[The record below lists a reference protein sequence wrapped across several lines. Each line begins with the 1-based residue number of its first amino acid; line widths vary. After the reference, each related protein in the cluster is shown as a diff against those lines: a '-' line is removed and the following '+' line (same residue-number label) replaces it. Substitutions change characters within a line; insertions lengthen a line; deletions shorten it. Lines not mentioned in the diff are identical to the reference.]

1 MNSNLPRRS
10 RSFASNESENENGNV
25 GRNQRNDHSRTN
37 TEYDQ
42 NSVTANSSAEINRL
56 SSELNSRI
64 SREMDEMMNSVSVQ
78 IQRAISDAISTQV
91 LPQIQNVIMAG
102 SGHGTR
108 KGWDVPPERPEL
120 NSEVQ
125 RNLNAKNSLRNEQDG
140 NQSDNDF
147 PGLNVHDMVTGVNE
161 SPNPVPEFL
170 TGRIPSRSH
179 LNQSYEDINL
189 DTTIPAHERIATA
202 ADPDPITRLAD
213 VLTTMQN
220 RPTAQQLTIRPVNSN
235 TMTFDGKSEKFELFE
250 DLFHTMIKM
259 QPEMTEQMKINHFHS
274 LLRKNALQT
283 FRNINS
289 TNRQTLE
296 DVLVIFRRKYVKPES
311 QATAKHKWH
320 RLVFDPNT
328 MKLPDFL
335 EELNQGAEKAFGD
348 HAQKM
353 IDSLLYAK
361 LPPKLKRSVNMARL
375 ENGSYDEIVAHLE
388 RELELNALE
397 ESDDLPMATM
407 TSSSAKPKTPLST
420 AQGKGPY
427 GQGLRKIEKEDRERC
442 PTRQTN
448 AEKKHIRSVALVAKR
463 TTRRKDVGKVPVHIL
478 NPNALGPKTQLRIS
492 PTQRLRNLR
501 TSKHHQALNPH
512 LLTISQK
519 NNFATTPIQRTK
531 ICPTIHQIG
540 PSNANFSSIQSA
552 AIPLL
557 SGSSRWKKPP
567 SLPTITPICSRNQ
580 FLFGILNIQLPLQP
594 GSGPFP

>member
-1 MNSNLPRRS
+1 MNSNFPRRS
-10 RSFASNESENENGNV
+10 RSFASIESENENGNV

-102 SGHGTR
+102 SGHGTG
-108 KGWDVPPERPEL
+108 KGCDVPSERPEL

-125 RNLNAKNSLRNEQDG
+125 RNLNAKTNLRNVQDG

-147 PGLNVHDMVTGVNE
+147 PGLNVHDMVTGDIE

-170 TGRIPSRSH
+170 TGRIPSRTH

-189 DTTIPAHERIATA
+189 DTTIPAHERLVTV

-213 VLTTMQN
+213 VLTTIQN

-235 TMTFDGKSEKFELFE
+235 TMTFDGKSENFELFE

-283 FRNINS
+283 FKNINS

-311 QATAKHKWH
+311 
-320 RLVFDPNT
+320 
-328 MKLPDFL
+328 
-335 EELNQGAEKAFGD
+335 
-348 HAQKM
+348 
-353 IDSLLYAK
+353 
-361 LPPKLKRSVNMARL
+361 
-375 ENGSYDEIVAHLE
+375 
-388 RELELNALE
+388 
-397 ESDDLPMATM
+397 
-407 TSSSAKPKTPLST
+407 
-420 AQGKGPY
+420 
-427 GQGLRKIEKEDRERC
+427 
-442 PTRQTN
+442 
-448 AEKKHIRSVALVAKR
+448 
-463 TTRRKDVGKVPVHIL
+463 
-478 NPNALGPKTQLRIS
+478 
-492 PTQRLRNLR
+492 
-501 TSKHHQALNPH
+501 
-512 LLTISQK
+512 
-519 NNFATTPIQRTK
+519 
-531 ICPTIHQIG
+531 
-540 PSNANFSSIQSA
+540 
-552 AIPLL
+552 
-557 SGSSRWKKPP
+557 
-567 SLPTITPICSRNQ
+567 
-580 FLFGILNIQLPLQP
+580 
-594 GSGPFP
+594 

>member
-1 MNSNLPRRS
+1 MPTTRKQKKARKSRGLEMLSDIENLDIMLGENHFNTREREGSLNSNLPRRS
-10 RSFASNESENENGNV
+10 RSFASNESEIEDGNID
-25 GRNQRNDHSRTN
+25 RNQRNINSRTN
-37 TEYDQ
+37 IECDR
-42 NSVTANSSAEINRL
+42 NSVTGNSSAEINRL

-91 LPQIQNVIMAG
+91 LPQVQNVIMAG

-108 KGWDVPPERPEL
+108 KEWDVLSERPEQ

-125 RNLNAKNSLRNEQDG
+125 RNLNAKNSLRNEQDE
-140 NQSDNDF
+140 NQLNNNYPD
-147 PGLNVHDMVTGVNE
+147 LNVHDMVTGDNE
-161 SPNPVPEFL
+161 SPNQVPEFL

-189 DTTIPAHERIATA
+189 DTTIPAHERMATA

-220 RPTAQQLTIRPVNSN
+220 RPTAQQLTKLPVNSN

-250 DLFHTMIKM
+250 GLFHTIIKM
-259 QPEMTEQMKINHFHS
+259 QPEITEQMKINRFYS

-283 FRNINS
+283 FRNVNS

-296 DVLVIFRRKYVKPES
+296 DLLVIFRRKYVKPES

-335 EELNQGAEKAFGD
+335 EELNQGAEKAFGE

-375 ENGSYDEIVAHLE
+375 ENGSYDETVAHLE
-388 RELELNALE
+388 RKLELNALE

-407 TSSSAKPKTPLST
+407 TSSSAKPKTSLIIGQMSDIT
-420 AQGKGPY
+420 CNYCKEKGHMVKDFEKLKKKKRKMPNKANR
-427 GQGLRKIEKEDRERC
+427 LR
-442 PTRQTN
+442 RQ
-448 AEKKHIRSVALVAKR
+448 HIRSVVLVAKR
-463 TTRRKDVGKVPVHIL
+463 TTRNKDVGKVQVRIL
-478 NPNALGPKTQLRIS
+478 NPNALGPRTQLTIS
-492 PTQRLRNLR
+492 PT
-501 TSKHHQALNPH
+501 
-512 LLTISQK
+512 
-519 NNFATTPIQRTK
+519 
-531 ICPTIHQIG
+531 
-540 PSNANFSSIQSA
+540 
-552 AIPLL
+552 
-557 SGSSRWKKPP
+557 
-567 SLPTITPICSRNQ
+567 
-580 FLFGILNIQLPLQP
+580 
-594 GSGPFP
+594 

>member
-1 MNSNLPRRS
+1 MPTTRKQKKARKSRGLEMLSDIENLDIMLGENHFSTREREGSLNSNLPRRS
-10 RSFASNESENENGNV
+10 RSFGSNESENEDGNV
-25 GRNQRNDHSRTN
+25 DRNQRNNNSRTN
-37 TEYDQ
+37 TDCDR
-42 NSVTANSSAEINRL
+42 NSFTGNSSAEINRL

-64 SREMDEMMNSVSVQ
+64 SRELDEMMNSVSVQ
-78 IQRAISDAISTQV
+78 IQRVISDAISTQV

-102 SGHGTR
+102 SGHGTK
-108 KGWDVPPERPEL
+108 KGWAVPSERPEPI
-120 NSEVQ
+120 SEVQ
-125 RNLNAKNSLRNEQDG
+125 RNLNAKSNLRNEQDE
-140 NQSDNDF
+140 NQLNNAF
-147 PGLNVHDMVTGVNE
+147 PELNVHDMVTGDNE
-161 SPNPVPEFL
+161 YPNPVPEFL
-170 TGRIPSRSH
+170 TGHIPSRTH
-179 LNQSYEDINL
+179 LNQSYGDINL

-202 ADPDPITRLAD
+202 ADPDPIIRLAD

-220 RPTAQQLTIRPVNSN
+220 RPTAQQLTIRPVHSN

-328 MKLPDFL
+328 MNLPDFL

-375 ENGSYDEIVAHLE
+375 GMGSYDEIVAHLE

-407 TSSSAKPKTPLST
+407 TSSSAKPKTLLST
-420 AQGKGPY
+420 GQISDITCNYCKEKGHMVKDCEKLKKKKEKDAQQGKSTQKKTYPECGTC
-427 GQGLRKIEKEDRERC
+427 GKKNHQEERC
-442 PTRQTN
+442 WQGAGAHLKP
-448 AEKKHIRSVALVAKR
+448 KR
-463 TTRRKDVGKVPVHIL
+463 TRPEDSTDNKP
-478 NPNALGPKTQLRIS
+478 NPKAQKPQNKQ
-492 PTQRLRNLR
+492 
-501 TSKHHQALNPH
+501 TSSSFQSSSSNDE
-512 LLTISQK
+512 SK
-519 NNFATTPIQRTK
+519 N
-531 ICPTIHQIG
+531 
-540 PSNANFSSIQSA
+540 
-552 AIPLL
+552 
-557 SGSSRWKKPP
+557 
-567 SLPTITPICSRNQ
+567 
-580 FLFGILNIQLPLQP
+580 
-594 GSGPFP
+594 